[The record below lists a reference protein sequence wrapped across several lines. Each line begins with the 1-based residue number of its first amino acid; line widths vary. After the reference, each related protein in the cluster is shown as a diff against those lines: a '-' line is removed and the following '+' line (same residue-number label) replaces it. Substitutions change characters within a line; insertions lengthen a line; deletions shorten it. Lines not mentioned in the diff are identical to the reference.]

1 MPRKAVVCPDTGITH
16 LVYLDF
22 HIGGE
27 VWDVASNEYLER
39 YSAVTGD
46 SIDDLQEQ
54 LDWSFYVDEDV
65 LKLSCRDILAHIRAV
80 L

>member
-1 MPRKAVVCPDTGITH
+1 MPRQLVTCPDTGITH
-16 LVYLDF
+16 LVYLNF

-39 YSAVTGD
+39 YSTMTGD
-46 SIDDLQEQ
+46 SVDDLQEQ
-54 LDWSFYVDEDV
+54 LDWSFYVDEAI
-65 LKLSCRDILAHIRAV
+65 LKLSYREILAHVRAV